1 MTRPEPS
8 AEHPWSVPVARH
20 EVAETGRR
28 FDLAADERARAA
40 VAKLASLRALPRLEA
55 AIDVTP
61 HGRDGLRVVG
71 RVFAT
76 VGQVC
81 GVTLEP
87 IDNEVEEHIDLVF
100 VPAAAPAMVADA
112 AASAPLEV
120 PVEDAPEP
128 LVDGVVDLGAIAIEF
143 LILGIDPY
151 PRKAGAVF
159 DPPAAGDESGHPFAA
174 LAALKER
181 QGGNER

>member
-8 AEHPWSVPVARH
+8 AERPWSVPVARH

-40 VAKLASLRALPRLEA
+40 IAKLAGLRALPRLEA
-55 AIDVTP
+55 TFDVTP
-61 HGRDGLRVVG
+61 RGRDGVHVVG
-71 RVFAT
+71 RVSAT

-87 IDNEVEEHIDLVF
+87 IDNEVEDRIDLVF
-100 VPAAAPAMVADA
+100 APVATPALVADVGANATVEVPAV
-112 AASAPLEV
+112 
-120 PVEDAPEP
+120 DAPEP
-128 LVDGVVDLGAIAIEF
+128 LVDGGVDLGAVATEF
-143 LILGIDPY
+143 LILCIDPY

-159 DPPAAGDESGHPFAA
+159 DPPAAGDESEHPFAA

-181 QGGNER
+181 QGGNEG